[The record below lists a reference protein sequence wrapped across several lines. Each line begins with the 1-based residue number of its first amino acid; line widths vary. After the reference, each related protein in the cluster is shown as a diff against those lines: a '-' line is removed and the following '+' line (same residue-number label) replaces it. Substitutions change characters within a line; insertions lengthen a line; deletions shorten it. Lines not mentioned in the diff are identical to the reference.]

1 MLTSRIFYDIYEI
14 FLEKDV
20 VLEDARGGWWV
31 SFQFGLYHHCL

>member
-20 VLEDARGGWWV
+20 VLVDAHRGWWV
-31 SFQFGLYHHCL
+31 SFQFELYHHCL